1 MREVN
6 SPTILPRMKR
16 EILIWPDPRLK
27 QKSKPVTDFGADF
40 QALCD
45 DLFETMYA
53 AEGVGLAAAQV
64 GVHQRVL
71 VIDTSFRQEG
81 QAPLVFVNPEI
92 TRAEGKAEYT
102 EGCLSVPGEYEDT
115 GVRAA
120 SITCQ
125 ALDRQGKPFTVEAEG
140 LLAIAI
146 QHEMDHL
153 EGVLFVD
160 YLSSLKRGMIKRRMQ
175 RLIAEREAPPEAP
188 APQPSPAAKKRRATA
203 RP

>member
-1 MREVN
+1 M
-6 SPTILPRMKR
+6 LPGMKR
-16 EILIWPDPRLK
+16 EILIWPDARLK
-27 QKSKPVTDFGADF
+27 VKSKAVTDFGPEF
-40 QALCD
+40 QRLVD

-71 VIDTSFRQEG
+71 TIDTSPRQEG
-81 QAPLVFVNPEI
+81 QQPMVFVNPEI
-92 TRAEGKAEYT
+92 TFAEGKAEYT

-115 GVRAA
+115 GIRAER
-120 SITCQ
+120 ITCK
-125 ALDRQGKPFTVEAEG
+125 ALDRNGKPFEVNADG

-160 YLSSLKRGMIKRRMQ
+160 YLSSLKRGMIKKRME
-175 RLIAEREAPPEAP
+175 RLKDERAAEAAP
-188 APQPSPAAKKRRATA
+188 AADEKPDRKGFRART
-203 RP
+203 